1 MSPETQ
7 ALLLNLLPLVA
18 IFAVAYFFMIKPQQK
33 RTKEQQQLIRNL
45 KRGDKVATIGGL
57 QGTVKSVDNQFVTL
71 IVNNKGTEMTFEK
84 QAIKGLSNK

>member
-1 MSPETQ
+1 MSAETQ

-33 RTKEQQQLIRNL
+33 RAKEQQNLLKNL
-45 KRGDKVATIGGL
+45 KRGDKIVTIGGL
-57 QGTVKSVDNQFVTL
+57 HGTVKTVDNKVVTI

-84 QAIKGLSNK
+84 QAIKGLS